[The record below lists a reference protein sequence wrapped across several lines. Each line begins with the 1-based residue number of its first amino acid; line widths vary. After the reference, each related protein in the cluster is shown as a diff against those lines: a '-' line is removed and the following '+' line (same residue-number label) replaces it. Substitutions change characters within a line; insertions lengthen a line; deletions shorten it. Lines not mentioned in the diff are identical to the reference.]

1 MQGLL
6 PKRKHILLETVP
18 LQHLAPTTNR
28 IKFGEPL
35 KILGLISDTH
45 IPTKA
50 KAIPKKALDALKDS
64 SLIVHAGD
72 LIQLSVLD
80 DLERLA
86 PVVAVCG
93 NMDRHD
99 VKKRMPKMNSVEV
112 YDWKI
117 GVIHDAGILW
127 GTRNRKRIAK
137 QNSFDVL
144 VFGHTHRPTFKRE
157 NNVLFINPGSPTN
170 PLPPFLVKPTIA
182 LLRITKDKIEPEIVQ
197 I

>member
-1 MQGLL
+1 
-6 PKRKHILLETVP
+6 
-18 LQHLAPTTNR
+18 
-28 IKFGEPL
+28 L
-35 KILGLISDTH
+35 KIVGLISDNH
-45 IPTKA
+45 IPTRA
-50 KAIPKKALDALKDS
+50 KAIPEKALDAFKDS

-72 LIQLSVLD
+72 LIQLSLLD

-86 PVVAVCG
+86 PVMAVCG

-99 VKKRMPKMNSVEV
+99 VKERLPNMDSVRV

-117 GVIHDAGILW
+117 GVIHDAGVLW
-127 GTRNRKRIAK
+127 GTRKMKRIAK
-137 QNSFDVL
+137 QNGFDVL

-157 NNVLFINPGSPTN
+157 NSVLFINPGSPTN

-182 LLRITKDKIEPEIVQ
+182 LLRITKEKIEPEIIQ

>member
-1 MQGLL
+1 
-6 PKRKHILLETVP
+6 
-18 LQHLAPTTNR
+18 
-28 IKFGEPL
+28 L
-35 KILGLISDTH
+35 KIIGLISDTH
-45 IPTKA
+45 IPTRA
-50 KAIPKKALDALKDS
+50 KAVPEKALDALKDS

-72 LIQLSVLD
+72 LIQLSVLN

-93 NMDRHD
+93 NMDRND
-99 VKKRMPKMNSVEV
+99 VKQKLPNMDSVRI

-117 GVIHDAGILW
+117 RVIHDAGTLW
-127 GTRNRKRIAK
+127 GTRKMKRIAN

-157 NNVLFINPGSPTN
+157 NSVLFINSGSPTN
-170 PLPPFLVKPTIA
+170 PLPPFLAKPTIA
-182 LLRITKDKIEPEIVQ
+182 RLRITKEKIEPEIIQ